1 MPSPEEM
8 WMQMMARQR
17 DPQLT
22 AFGTIGT
29 NQLVSFGGIT
39 GPVALGLA
47 QLIGR
52 DFNIPVTQLGLNNVA
67 HTLNNPNFVN
77 QQTGV
82 RGDLNSDGH
91 LGFYDIA
98 LALNAGAQGM
108 RIA

>member
-8 WMQMMARQR
+8 WMQMMAQQR

-22 AFGTIGT
+22 AFGQTGT
-29 NQLVSFGGIT
+29 NQLVNFGNIS
-39 GPVALGLA
+39 GPIALGLA

-67 HTLNNPNFVN
+67 HTLNDQNFVN

-82 RGDLNSDGH
+82 RGDLNGDGW
-91 LGFYDIA
+91 LGFYDVA
-98 LALNAGAQGM
+98 LALTAGARGM
-108 RIA
+108 RVA